1 MDFLTKNLKYLR
13 KRMSVTQEEMAT
25 ELDLKKSTYASY
37 ENEEGNTPPAKT
49 LYAIA
54 RKFEVSMES
63 LFEVDYTVLGSQDT
77 LKISDREI
85 YFPVSVDLDG
95 TELIDVVPATYQ
107 AQAGYINDYS
117 DPAYIRSL
125 PKINWDLGTYEGGS
139 KRIFQIAGDSMLP
152 IPSHSFILG
161 VRKQYEELVNDQAY
175 IVVTQHNILF
185 KRIRKEEDSIIL
197 ISDNSFFPPQ
207 QVKADEVLQ
216 YWKALKAIIDIPSRA
231 TLSVYDMQETL
242 QDTNEKVNMVLNRL
256 GSLTP
261 GQYK

>member
-1 MDFLTKNLKYLR
+1 
-13 KRMSVTQEEMAT
+13 
-25 ELDLKKSTYASY
+25 
-37 ENEEGNTPPAKT
+37 
-49 LYAIA
+49 
-54 RKFEVSMES
+54 
-63 LFEVDYTVLGSQDT
+63 
-77 LKISDREI
+77 
-85 YFPVSVDLDG
+85 
-95 TELIDVVPATYQ
+95 
-107 AQAGYINDYS
+107 
-117 DPAYIRSL
+117 
-125 PKINWDLGTYEGGS
+125 
-139 KRIFQIAGDSMLP
+139 MLP
-152 IPSHSFILG
+152 ITSHSFILG
-161 VRKQYEELVNDQAY
+161 VRKQYEEFVNDQAY